1 MTSWTDSHSSH
12 LVTYCLTRYL
22 KVLMKNFLSSIDLYI
37 MQQKE
42 KVSVNATESKLAHVF
57 KLPPILRHST

>member
-1 MTSWTDSHSSH
+1 
-12 LVTYCLTRYL
+12 
-22 KVLMKNFLSSIDLYI
+22 